1 VACLRRTCCGIAHN
15 VAGARVGWQ
24 RDDSVKVIV
33 FDHARVAVDLQRRS
47 GVARLSPRVRIQGL
61 DGRFGR

>member
-1 VACLRRTCCGIAHN
+1 
-15 VAGARVGWQ
+15 VGWQ

-61 DGRFGR
+61 DGRFGRQLGCRKGCCDAR